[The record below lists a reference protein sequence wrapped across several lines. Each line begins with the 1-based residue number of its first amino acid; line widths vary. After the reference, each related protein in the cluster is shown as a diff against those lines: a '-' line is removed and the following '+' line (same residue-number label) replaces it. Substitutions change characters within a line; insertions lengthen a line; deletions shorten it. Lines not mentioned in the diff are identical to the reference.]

1 MANNQVEAAA
11 ARLLDFSQAVDIPL
25 LEQVVEAS
33 QAAGD
38 QRAVAEKI
46 LLSFQ
51 EHPSAYQT
59 VDAILKGATQPATKY
74 FALQVSMPL
83 I

>member
-1 MANNQVEAAA
+1 MSSGQVEAAA

-25 LEQVVEAS
+25 LELVVEAT

-38 QRAVAEKI
+38 QRVVAEKI

-59 VDAILKGATQPATKY
+59 VDAILNGASQPATKY
-74 FALQVSMPL
+74 FALQV
-83 I
+83 